1 MRAGCAMLII
11 SALALALGMV
21 AWLSIPV
28 SAFSTMCLPS
38 SRNNDG
44 NVACTRLDE
53 AYCEDNC
60 HVDNQVVRTGSMGFG
75 LTLFSALLQCMC
87 AVFWHKLEMDVQ
99 EVCENCEGQ
108 GQGPGPGQGH
118 NHHARR
124 RSDSPVLGN
133 GVHGLS
139 EDSYP
144 HTVMSA

>member
-1 MRAGCAMLII
+1 MRAGCAVLVT

-28 SAFSTMCLPS
+28 SAFSTMCLPTP
-38 SRNNDG
+38 DHT
-44 NVACTRLDE
+44 VVCTRLDE

-60 HVDNQVVRTGSMGFG
+60 HVDNQVDRKGSMGFG
-75 LTLFSALLQCMC
+75 LIFFSALLQCMC

-99 EVCENCEGQ
+99 EVCDNCEGQ
-108 GQGPGPGQGH
+108 QGH

-124 RSDSPVLGN
+124 RSYSPVLGV

-139 EDSYP
+139 GEGRP
-144 HTVMSA
+144 HPVASG